1 MFLKKIG
8 IDLGTVN
15 TLIFL
20 PKRGII
26 LNEPSVVA
34 LNKQGKV
41 LAVGRHASK
50 MLGKA
55 PDEIIVCRPLLEG
68 VIADYKAT
76 KAMLSYFIK
85 KVSGRLCLR
94 KPEVMVTV
102 PVGIT
107 SAERRAIVESILSAG
122 AKNVYLIK
130 DPVASAIG
138 AGIKITSAQGNMV
151 IDIGGGSTDV
161 AVISLGGIV
170 SSACLRIAG
179 NKLDLAIQDYI
190 KKRHNLAVGGKT
202 AEKIKI
208 KIGSANILEKEKIKK
223 VQGRDLMSGLPKTIQ
238 ISSEEI
244 TLAVRENLD
253 EMIKTIKNV
262 LRETPPE
269 LISDIID
276 KGMILTGGGALLKNI
291 DQLISE
297 NIGVPCHVA
306 DEPLLCAAKGLGH
319 ALNNLETYKQSML
332 SVK

>member
-34 LNKQGKV
+34 LNKQGKI
-41 LAVGRHASK
+41 LAVGTRARK

-55 PDEIIVCRPLLEG
+55 PEEIMVCRPLLEG

-76 KAMLSYFIK
+76 QAMLSYFIK

-107 SAERRAIVESILSAG
+107 STERRAIIESILSAG
-122 AKNVYLIK
+122 AKNAYLIK
-130 DPVASAIG
+130 DPVAAAIG
-138 AGIKITSAQGNMV
+138 ADIKITSAQGNMIV
-151 IDIGGGSTDV
+151 DIGGGSTDV

-179 NKLDLAIQDYI
+179 NRLDRAIQEYI
-190 KKRHNLAVGGKT
+190 KKRHNLAIGEKT

-208 KIGSANILEKEKIKK
+208 TIGSAVILEKELIRK
-223 VQGRDLMSGLPKTIQ
+223 VQGRDLLSGLPKIIQ
-238 ISSEEI
+238 VASGEI
-244 TLAVRENLD
+244 TLSIRENLYD
-253 EMIKTIKNV
+253 MIKTIKNV
-262 LRETPPE
+262 LRDTPPE

-276 KGMILTGGGALLKNI
+276 KGVVLTGGGALLKNI
-291 DQLISE
+291 DKLISE
-297 NIGVPCHVA
+297 NIGVPCYVA
-306 DEPLLCAAKGLGH
+306 QESLLCAAKGLGQ
-319 ALNNLETYKQSML
+319 ALDSLETYKQSLL
-332 SVK
+332 SR